1 MDLSATNISYTIAAY
16 AISGICIFALLIFVL
31 IRDRNLAAK
40 IKNLPDKENQ

>member
-1 MDLSATNISYTIAAY
+1 MDLSAANIFYTIAAY
-16 AISGICIFALLIFVL
+16 AISGICIFALFVFVL